1 MVTLGVLL
9 YTLIN
14 RIKVKNKRKLYCII
28 VCIIISL
35 VMGLRSRYV
44 GGVDTDLS
52 YIPLFYKICNVNEK
66 CVRTFCAF
74 WRINVQ
80 FARRKA
86 YFSTLDKFFSEITT
100 ELFPYMSHLWTQ
112 KKTGAFTY
120 KTNKT

>member
-1 MVTLGVLL
+1 MLIYVPRVLVICLFIVSLQKDYPNLFVFFDNLKFNGGAFSGVAFFIKFVM
-9 YTLIN
+9 LI
-14 RIKVKNKRKLYCII
+14 K
-28 VCIIISL
+28 
-35 VMGLRSRYV
+35 
-44 GGVDTDLS
+44 
-52 YIPLFYKICNVNEK
+52 K

-80 FARRKA
+80 FAGRKA